1 MKETGSVGEE
11 NIIGDKND
19 ILQALQR
26 CAVKGSL
33 KDPLGG
39 SGAVK
44 SYFWELPLDSCSNC
58 KSRQR
63 LKLQHPEGREQRLGS
78 AVAVQG

>member
-1 MKETGSVGEE
+1 MKETGRVGEE
-11 NIIGDKND
+11 NIIIGDKND

-39 SGAVK
+39 PGAVK
-44 SYFWELPLDSCSNC
+44 SYFWELPLDGCSNC

-63 LKLQHPEGREQRLGS
+63 LKHPEGREQRLGS